1 MATADD
7 GTTAD
12 GDPERV
18 EATHL
23 FGDVYYQERWPSWY
37 WYLAAGLCIAVPPA
51 GVFLL
56 TYMALSNI
64 TAGEERTVYADD

>member
-1 MATADD
+1 MKESDD
-7 GTTAD
+7 GTAAD
-12 GDPERV
+12 GNGEGV

-37 WYLAAGLCIAVPPA
+37 WYLGAALCVLLPPA

-64 TAGEERTVYADD
+64 TTGKERTVYAE